1 MTLSSELGPVSYVT
15 VARGPGSP
23 STNQRPVEGLIDQS
37 EAARGH
43 SKVTT
48 LSESRS
54 PLTHIISHL
63 RKKSEAKK
71 IRKKNFKMINA
82 ILLG

>member
-1 MTLSSELGPVSYVT
+1 MFLADHDDSDDENDPDLLMTLSSELGPVSYVT

-23 STNQRPVEGLIDQS
+23 STNQKPLESLIDQS

-54 PLTHIISHL
+54 QLTHIISHFT
-63 RKKSEAKK
+63 KE
-71 IRKKNFKMINA
+71 I
-82 ILLG
+82 